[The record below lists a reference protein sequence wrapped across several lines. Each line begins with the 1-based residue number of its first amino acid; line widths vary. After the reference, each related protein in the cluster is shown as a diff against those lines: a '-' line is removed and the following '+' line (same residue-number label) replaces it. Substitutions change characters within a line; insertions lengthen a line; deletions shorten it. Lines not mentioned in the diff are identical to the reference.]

1 VGLFYLTNHP
11 FAMEVNTNGGCRGSG
26 FGRRAAQ
33 MYCVGRCGPYHTGVD
48 SIPAFMWASI
58 PMAIQNK
65 PKT

>member
-1 VGLFYLTNHP
+1 MEIDTNEGC
-11 FAMEVNTNGGCRGSG
+11 FASG

-48 SIPAFMWASI
+48 TIPAFMWASI
-58 PMAIQNK
+58 PMATKNK